1 MATKIIGIANHRVK
15 KTGECAMEFQLDQE
29 WRLYPI
35 KGDTGKTYIGMR
47 DEDKVFIKRNTTP
60 MLAALSREG
69 ITPKLVWTK
78 RTGNGDIL
86 TAQEWLEG
94 RSLAPTEIG
103 QRNDVIDV
111 LYHLH
116 HSSSLKTMLT
126 RIGGQVMTPEKMLRH
141 YELGLPETLR
151 TNQFLQIV
159 YQFLK
164 KKIPSTN
171 KKNFVVVHGDVNH
184 CNWLVC
190 RNYLYLVDWDSIM
203 FSDSSV
209 DIATILGNYV
219 PLSSWNQW
227 LVSYGI
233 RPTDRVLE
241 KIHWYAAIN
250 LLQEIIRNCKR
261 KNNRRMNEEIL
272 QLKRIFSG

>member
-1 MATKIIGIANHRVK
+1 M
-15 KTGECAMEFQLDQE
+15 MEFQLDQE
-29 WRLYPI
+29 WRLRPI

-78 RTGNGDIL
+78 RTGNGDTL

-94 RSLAPTEIG
+94 RLLTPNEIG

-116 HSSSLKTMLT
+116 HSNSLKTMLT
-126 RIGGQVMTPEKMLRH
+126 RIGGRVMTPEKMLQK
-141 YELGLPETLR
+141 YEKELPEELQK
-151 TNQFLQIV
+151 NQFLQIV
-159 YQFLK
+159 HRFLREQISPIDK
-164 KKIPSTN
+164 ENLS
-171 KKNFVVVHGDVNH
+171 VVHGDVNH
-184 CNWLVC
+184 RNWLVC
-190 RNYLYLVDWDSIM
+190 KNYLYLVDWDSIM
-203 FSDSSV
+203 FADPAV

-227 LVSYGI
+227 LISYGI
-233 RPTDRVLE
+233 RPTDEMLE
-241 KIHWYAAIN
+241 KFHWYAAMN
-250 LLQEIIRNCKR
+250 LLQEITRYCKR
-261 KNNRRMNEEIL
+261 EDHRRMNEEIL